1 MGLTNA
7 QYDLIMAHYDQI
19 RLANHDIQKKR
30 DEEIHNKLPEY
41 EKSAQSLRSIR
52 KSILQASLDKNEALL
67 KELKETEQACIKNR
81 DDILEQNGYPRDY
94 LSTIYT
100 CPICKDTGFLPDT
113 RKKCSCF
120 IKFQTKLLFEQS
132 GIMDLLSNQNFSTIS
147 FDYFNEEEADSYK
160 NSVRVSLDFIKSFNT
175 DYHNLLFYGN
185 VGTGK
190 TFLSCCIAKELMEKG
205 ISVAY
210 YSADQ
215 LFKNFVDYRFMDDK
229 DTYYSFLDELN
240 ERDLL
245 IIDDLGTESVSER
258 VRADLFTLLN
268 NRDLAQKST
277 IISTNLSLD
286 DLSTRYSERVMSRI
300 GSHFELCKF
309 EGRDIRMI
317 KKVMEK
323 EREDHLSCPNVK
335 K

>member
-19 RLANHDIQKKR
+19 RLANHDIQTSR
-30 DEEIHNKLPEY
+30 ENEIREKLPEY
-41 EKSAQSLRSIR
+41 NKALERLRTIR
-52 KSILQASLDKNEALL
+52 KSILMASLDKNESLL
-67 KELKETEQACIKNR
+67 KELKSEEAECIKER
-81 DDILEQNGYPRDY
+81 DDILENAGYARDY
-94 LSTIYT
+94 LAAIYS
-100 CPICKDTGFLPDT
+100 CKECKDNGFLPDT
-113 RKKCSCF
+113 RIKCSCF
-120 IKFQTKLLFEQS
+120 TKYQTKLLFEQS
-132 GIMDLLSNQNFSTIS
+132 GIMDLLDNQNFSTLT
-147 FDYFNEEEADSYK
+147 FDYFNEEESNSYK
-160 NSVRVSLDFIKSFNT
+160 NSVRVSLDFIEHFNT
-175 DYHNLLFYGN
+175 DYQNLLFYGN

-190 TFLSCCIAKELMEKG
+190 TFLSCCIAKALMEKG

-229 DTYYSFLDELN
+229 ENYYSFLDELN

-258 VRADLFTLLN
+258 TRADLFTLLN
-268 NRDLAQKST
+268 NRDLGKKST

-286 DLSTRYSERVMSRI
+286 ELSVRYSERVMSRI

-309 EGRDIRMI
+309 EGRDIRMM

-323 EREDHLSCPNVK
+323 SGNQT
-335 K
+335 